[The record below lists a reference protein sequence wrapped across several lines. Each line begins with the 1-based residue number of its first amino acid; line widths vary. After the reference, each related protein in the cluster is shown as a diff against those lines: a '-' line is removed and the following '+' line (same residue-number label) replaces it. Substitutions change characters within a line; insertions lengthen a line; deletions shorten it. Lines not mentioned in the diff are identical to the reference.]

1 MHEGHDS
8 SPSSLGATYLNQIDH
23 VLTEEAATDPP
34 LKRAQ
39 KFMHHILNDSEIG
52 MWCSYFNGE
61 SCSRQ

>member
-1 MHEGHDS
+1 MHETHDP

-23 VLTEEAATDPP
+23 VLTEEAETDPP

-52 MWCSYFNGE
+52 TWCDEMGG
-61 SCSRQ
+61 